1 MLRPRPGGRAAR
13 GRVAAVAAVAL
24 ERSERLYWLTGEHKH
39 VRVRRTGGGE
49 AAGHGRGR
57 EGGKGVGEGGR
68 GRVLDPWVGRNEEVE
83 VVADGASG

>member
-1 MLRPRPGGRAAR
+1 M
-13 GRVAAVAAVAL
+13 AAVAAVAL
-24 ERSERLYWLTGEHKH
+24 ECSERLYIGNRGAQARSEFGE
-39 VRVRRTGGGE
+39 RGGGE

-83 VVADGASG
+83 VVADGASGCR